1 MQDNRRINNVENLVA
16 EAELDLAAAAQAL
29 EEMQGRTG
37 SLGQDAAALS
47 LLLEVSRKISRVLNQ
62 DQLLDTIM
70 DSVMELTGA
79 SRGFLML
86 YDQSGKLNITVTRA
100 GPNQAWDK
108 DDLRF
113 SRTITEKVITTGQ
126 PLWLKDISQDPEFNQ
141 AASVADLQL
150 RSSMCVPLL
159 AGQAQQRKAIGVIYV
174 DSQRIQETF
183 SHHDLDL
190 LAALAAQAAISIENA
205 RLVEGI
211 KTLEEEKRLRLER
224 ENLSLQQLLD
234 GRSDL
239 LGQCPAMDG
248 VFSIIRRV
256 AGSEVNL
263 LLLGESGTGKTLVAR
278 EIHDLS
284 QRKEKPFIVIDCG
297 SIPENLLESEL
308 FGYEKGAFTGAFARK
323 MGKFEMANGGTVFLD
338 EIGEMALPL
347 QIKLLRA
354 IQEGVIE
361 HLGGR
366 EQIRV
371 DVRII
376 AATNHDLEQEVAKG
390 IFRKDLYYRLNIITL
405 ELPPL
410 RDRGSD
416 ILLLAE
422 SSLKK
427 FSLKHKKEAAR
438 FSPEAKFSLMGYQ
451 WPGNIRELEH
461 KIERAV
467 IMCDDRLIEPDHL
480 GLLASPQAE
489 TEPGNLKEA
498 KRKLE
503 RQHLSQALAANRW
516 DITSSA
522 RQLGITRQQVYRLIG
537 RYKMKPPGENKPDGK
552 DQ

>member
-1 MQDNRRINNVENLVA
+1 MAQPAKISSPDDLLLRAERELQEINSL
-16 EAELDLAAAAQAL
+16 L
-29 EEMQGRTG
+29 QGRSG
-37 SLGQDAAALS
+37 GLGQDAAALS

-86 YDQSGKLNITVTRA
+86 YDQDGKLNITVTRA

-150 RSSMCVPLL
+150 RSAMCVPLF
-159 AGQAQQRKAIGVIYV
+159 AGQAQHRKAIGVIYV
-174 DSQRIQETF
+174 DSRQIQETF

-190 LAALAAQAAISIENA
+190 LVSLAAQAAISIENA

-239 LGQCPAMDG
+239 LGQCPAMDA

-278 EIHDLS
+278 DIHELS
-284 QRKEKPFIVIDCG
+284 PRREKPFTVIDCG

-323 MGKFEMANGGTVFLD
+323 LGKFELANGGTIFLD

-354 IQEGVIE
+354 IQEGIIE

-376 AATNHDLEQEVAKG
+376 AATNHDLEQDVAKG
-390 IFRKDLYYRLNIITL
+390 MFRKDLYYRLNIITL

-410 RDRGSD
+410 RDRDSD

-427 FSLKHKKEAAR
+427 FSLKHKKEPAR
-438 FSPEAKFSLMGYQ
+438 FSPEAKSSLMGYP
-451 WPGNIRELEH
+451 WPGNVRELEH

-480 GLLASPQAE
+480 GLLPSPRGDAE
-489 TEPGNLKEA
+489 SGNLKEA

-503 RQHLSQALAANRW
+503 RQRLSQALAACRW
-516 DITSSA
+516 DITASA

-537 RYKMKPPGENKPDGK
+537 RYKIKPPGGK
-552 DQ
+552 EQ